1 MNERSD
7 SLPEPVAFEWDEGNV
22 DKIWEKRGVR
32 ASESEEV
39 FFNRPLLVHDDP
51 QHSTDESRHLALGQ
65 TYAGRRLCLAFTQ
78 RAGRIRV
85 ISARD
90 MSRRERRSYAEA
102 QTDS

>member
-1 MNERSD
+1 MEERSD
-7 SLPEPVAFEWDEGNV
+7 SLPEPVAFEWDDGYV
-22 DKIWEKRGVR
+22 DKNWEQHGVR
-32 ASESEEV
+32 ASECEEV
-39 FFNRPLLVHDDP
+39 FFGQPLLVHDDP
-51 QHSTDESRHLALGQ
+51 RHSTDESRHLALGQ